1 MNSCKRFLPRPALS
15 AIAIGLAFLV
25 LGWSTTASAQEPTPR
40 ERPRA
45 VATLFG
51 LQTLS
56 PNQTALLT
64 VVNPA
69 AIIPCVRVRLTFDV
83 YESSPSEPT
92 RLRFVRSVSREA
104 ELEPG
109 EAASFDFTAG
119 ARGAFVSPASLAI
132 EEIEVGDPHSPG
144 RVVETERTTS
154 IRTRTIAAPS
164 TLVITEKGRV
174 VFTAP
179 GVRVGFDPQPDPPAN
194 A

>member
-1 MNSCKRFLPRPALS
+1 M
-15 AIAIGLAFLV
+15 
-25 LGWSTTASAQEPTPR
+25 
-40 ERPRA
+40 
-45 VATLFG
+45 
-51 LQTLS
+51 QTLS

-69 AIIPCVRVRLTFDV
+69 AIVPCIRVRLTFEI
-83 YESSPSEPT
+83 YESNPSDPT

-119 ARGAFVSPASLAI
+119 ARGALVSPASLAI
-132 EEIEVGDPHSPG
+132 EEIEVGDPHLPA
-144 RVVETERTTS
+144 RRVETERAAS
-154 IRTRTIAAPS
+154 IRTRTIAAPT
-164 TLVITEKGRV
+164 TLVISEKGRV

-194 A
+194 D